1 MILCRDK
8 EIKLL
13 NKLYDSNKFEFLV
26 LYGRRRVGKTTLL
39 KEFARTHKVIFFSAR
54 EKNDAL
60 NLHDFS
66 VAVETA
72 IEGRYYSDF
81 VNWEIALEYISD
93 AIDKHEEKLV
103 LIIDEF
109 PFIAQENPS
118 IKSSIQHIIDHVW
131 QNKKFMMILCGSSVS
146 FMEEDVL
153 GYKSPLYGRST
164 RKLELKA
171 FDYYDSACFLEKYTP
186 EEKIVAYGILGG
198 IPSYLKA
205 FDTELTI
212 EENIASN
219 ILPEDAFL
227 NEEPLTLLKMEV
239 NSPAVYNSILESIAQ
254 GATKLNDISMKSGLV
269 NTTCNKYMGTLKLL
283 RLVNK
288 LTPCGENEQTKKTI
302 YKITDNYLCFWY
314 RYLFRFKSYYDII
327 GCEDAAKT
335 IMDDISNYMGGIF
348 EGICQQYMMRMA
360 MAKKLPFAPAY
371 IGKWWGNNPIKKK
384 QDDVDVLCLDITGN
398 KAIFCECKFKNEAF
412 DIKEFEDLVSASN
425 IFSQVNE
432 KYYYIFAKGGFTKA
446 VKELAKNENIV
457 LVGLEDLFTI
467 QLKRGF
473 YT

>member
-8 EIKLL
+8 EISLL
-13 NKLYDSNKFEFLV
+13 NRLFDSNKFEFLV

-39 KEFARTHKVIFFSAR
+39 KEFARTHKVIFYSAR

-72 IEGRYYSDF
+72 IEGKYYSDF
-81 VNWEIALEYISD
+81 ANWEIALEYISD

-131 QNKKFMMILCGSSVS
+131 QDKKFMLVLCGSSVS

-171 FDYYDSACFLEKYTP
+171 FDYYDSAFFLENYTA
-186 EEKIVAYGILGG
+186 EEKLIAYGILGG
-198 IPSYLKA
+198 IPSYLKS
-205 FDTELTI
+205 FDTTLTI
-212 EENIASN
+212 EQNVALN

-227 NEEPLTLLKMEV
+227 NEEPQTLLKMEV

-254 GATKLNDISMKSGLV
+254 GASKLNDISLKARLV

-314 RYLFRFKSYYDII
+314 KYLFRFKSYYDII
-327 GCEDAAKT
+327 GCEDAAKS
-335 IMDDISNYMGGIF
+335 IMDDISNYMGGAF
-348 EGICQQYMMRMA
+348 ENICQQYMLRMA
-360 MAKKLPFAPAY
+360 MAKKLPFAPVS
-371 IGKWWGNNPIKKK
+371 IGKWWGNNPQKKK
-384 QDDVDVLCLDITGN
+384 QDDIDVLCLDITGQ
-398 KAIFCECKFKNEAF
+398 KAIFCECKFRNQPF
-412 DIKEFEDLVSASN
+412 DIKEYDDLISASN

-432 KYYYIFAKGGFTKA
+432 KYYYIFTKGGFTPA
-446 VKELAKNENIV
+446 VKELAKNKNVV
-457 LVGLEDLFTI
+457 LVCLEDLFKI
-467 QLKRGF
+467 
-473 YT
+473 Y